1 MNLSAR
7 CNQRPTIEM
16 PSAVGAL
23 LHSQHAKAEVMLE
36 RAPIATGAALL
47 HNMSCRPNTA
57 VTHTGVDQCH
67 RICILTDLPRPP
79 NSLFTEFCETFGV
92 DMPEDGDGWKALT
105 DAANLPCPELMLLPA
120 VAAVLVNAPG
130 NVFPGISDNPR
141 LALAVLARCSGG
153 IFIRDRPPV
162 ITSDHIKNTITLI
175 APLSWRPPS

>member
-1 MNLSAR
+1 MLQLFLRGPLEMKLSAR

-16 PSAVGAL
+16 PSAAGKS
-23 LHSQHAKAEVMLE
+23 LHSQHANAEVMLE

-57 VTHTGVDQCH
+57 ITHTGVDQCH

-92 DMPEDGDGWKALT
+92 DMPEDGDGWKALN

-130 NVFPGISDNPR
+130 NVFPGIKRQPATCAGRSC
-141 LALAVLARCSGG
+141 ALLWRNIYS
-153 IFIRDRPPV
+153 RST
-162 ITSDHIKNTITLI
+162 TSDHQR
-175 APLSWRPPS
+175 SH

>member
-1 MNLSAR
+1 MKLSAR
-7 CNQRPTIEM
+7 CNQRHTIEM
-16 PSAVGAL
+16 PRTVGAP

-120 VAAVLVNAPG
+120 VAAALVNAPG

-141 LALAVLARCSGG
+141 LALAVLARHPAMARAAG
-153 IFIRDRPPV
+153 
-162 ITSDHIKNTITLI
+162 TEL
-175 APLSWRPPS
+175 LSAQLAFLRQL